1 LKEEKKMIGKMFGMM
16 AKTAFV
22 IGMVSIAGPAAL
34 MLLASDGGGGC
45 EVDAYWG
52 CDDEGY

>member
-1 LKEEKKMIGKMFGMM
+1 MIGKMFGMM
-16 AKTAFV
+16 AKAAFV